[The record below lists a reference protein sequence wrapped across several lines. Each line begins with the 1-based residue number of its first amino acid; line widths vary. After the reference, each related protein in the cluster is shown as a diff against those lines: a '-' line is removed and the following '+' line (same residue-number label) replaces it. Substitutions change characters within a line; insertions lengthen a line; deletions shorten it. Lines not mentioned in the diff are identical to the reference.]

1 MAYMNDSPLF
11 TFIVAC
17 YQTEPYL
24 PKSLGAIAR
33 QTYSDFE
40 AICYVEES
48 TDNSLAFCQHMAE
61 SDSRFKVVSAPKSGA
76 ASATRN
82 YGVNNA
88 RGKYLVV
95 LDGDDWIVD
104 DMLEK
109 LAAKLEKTGTVDVL
123 SFVAVTTE
131 LDDVDVEQCAK
142 NSNFSRKDDEDGVF
156 SGMDA
161 IRRVGRNGGR
171 FIHSTFC
178 SIYRV
183 QFMREHHL
191 YQTEG
196 LLAED
201 FESTARIW
209 FAAEKFAYLDE
220 KLYVYRR
227 RLNSLT
233 TEKSSRITIHT
244 TIQTRALMKFAE
256 SHTIPKDILVIW
268 SNQWLSVLYWFWFH
282 PISSQKI
289 SDDDRIR
296 AINIML
302 EGEGR
307 QMFIRFVK
315 LASWPRR
322 ISLPLILLAAKGILF
337 PAKLFF
343 QKFYYPMVDPNLK
356 KKQKK

>member
-1 MAYMNDSPLF
+1 MSNSPKF
-11 TFIVAC
+11 TVVLAG

-24 PKSLGAIAR
+24 PAALESISR
-33 QTYSDFE
+33 QTFTDFE
-40 AICYVEES
+40 VICYVEES
-48 TDNSLAFCQHMAE
+48 KDKSLEICQAMAE
-61 SDSRFKVVSAPKSGA
+61 RDSRFKVVSGPKTGA
-76 ASATRN
+76 ASTTRN
-82 YGVNNA
+82 YGIDHAN
-88 RGKYLVV
+88 GEYLVV
-95 LDGDDWIVD
+95 IDGDDWIVD

-123 SFVAVTTE
+123 SFAGVTTE

-142 NSNFSRKDDEDGVF
+142 ASNFSRKDDEDGVF
-156 SGMDA
+156 SGLDA
-161 IRRVGRNGGR
+161 IRRVGRNKGR
-171 FIHSTFC
+171 FIHNTFY
-178 SIYRV
+178 SIYRT
-183 QFMREHHL
+183 QFMREQHL

-220 KLYVYRR
+220 KFYVYRR
-227 RLNSLT
+227 RPNSLT
-233 TEKSSRITIHT
+233 TESLSRITMHT
-244 TIQTRALMKFAE
+244 TIQARALMKYAE
-256 SHTIPKDILVIW
+256 SHSIPKDILVIW

-322 ISLPLILLAAKGILF
+322 ISLPLILLAAKGIVF

-343 QKFYYPMVDPNLK
+343 QKLYYPMVDPNLK
-356 KKQKK
+356 KKQK